1 MRLLLH
7 GLRHLPVITLILHV
21 LRRPIRVAKLVHEL
35 LRHHLLLI
43 LPILNHLELM
53 IEPLLRR
60 PLLMHILSHHLLLHL
75 LPKRLMLRHSDLLKL
90 IVILLSPV
98 RLLML

>member
-21 LRRPIRVAKLVHEL
+21 LRGPIRVAKLVNEL

-43 LPILNHLELM
+43 LPTLYHLELM
-53 IEPLLRR
+53 IEPLLSR
-60 PLLMHILSHHLLLHL
+60 PLLLHVLSHHLLLHL
-75 LPKRLMLRHSDLLKL
+75 LPKRFMLSHCDLLL
-90 IVILLSPV
+90 IG
-98 RLLML
+98 LLML